1 MTTKKKTEQK
11 VSVVDKKKEID
22 RNDKIARTFTLPT
35 VKASMTLERW
45 QSELDFGALNTELV
59 KQVEAVNNGDMERPE
74 AMLLC
79 QAHTLDE
86 LFNQLAQRA
95 FGQTHMG
102 HYESFLRLAFK
113 AQAQCRT
120 TLQTLSDIKNPSVV
134 YAKQANINNGNQQI
148 NSGVPAPRTEN
159 NKSQHNELLTELPNE
174 TLDNRRTGETISIDS
189 ELAALG

>member
-1 MTTKKKTEQK
+1 MTAKKKTEQK
-11 VSVVDKKKEID
+11 VSVVDKKKEIE
-22 RNDKIARTFTLPT
+22 RNDKMARTFTLPT

-45 QSELDFGALNTELV
+45 QSELDFGALHTELV

-95 FGQTHMG
+95 FGQTHMP

-120 TLQTLSDIKNPSVV
+120 TLQTLSDIKNPSIV

-148 NSGVPAPRTEN
+148 NNGIPRTEN
-159 NKSQHNELLTELPNE
+159 NKSQHNELLEHTYGER
-174 TLDNRRTGETISIDS
+174 LDSGTKGETISIDS

>member
-45 QSELDFGALNTELV
+45 QSELDFGALHTELV

-113 AQAQCRT
+113 AQGQCRA
-120 TLQTLSDIKNPSVV
+120 TLQTLSDIKNPSIV

-148 NSGVPAPRTEN
+148 NNGLPRTEN
-159 NKSQHNELLTELPNE
+159 NKIQHNELLEHTHGER
-174 TLDNRRTGETISIDS
+174 LDSGTKGETISIDS
-189 ELAALG
+189 DLAAMG